1 MDMNLSKFQET
12 VEDKRVWCALVHKVA
27 KTWIWLSDWIRKWKT
42 KGMRAQL
49 YFKRTALPLQTDVLS
64 FAASASASSFQSPLS
79 IALASQFALQ
89 TSRLPSFNNKPGRSS
104 LVAQWIR
111 IHLPMQWTQVQSLVR
126 EDSTWC
132 GTSKPVCHNCW
143 VPMLQLLKPT
153 YLEPVLCNKQSHH
166 NQKPTHY
173 NAEQPLLSSTRESCM
188 KAAKT
193 ERPAQLKIK
202 QVNKQ
207 CWD

>member
-1 MDMNLSKFQET
+1 MDMNLSKLQET
-12 VEDKRVWCALVHKVA
+12 VEDRGVWCALVHKVS
-27 KTWIWLSDWIRKWKT
+27 KTWTWLSVWIRTWKT

-49 YFKRTALPLQTDVLS
+49 YLKTWLSLQTNVLR
-64 FAASASASSFQSPLS
+64 FAASTSASSFQSPLS
-79 IALASQFALQ
+79 IALTSQFAVQ
-89 TSRLPSFNNKPGRSS
+89 TSRLPSFKNKPGRSS

-111 IHLPMQWTQVQSLVR
+111 IHLPMQGTQLRSLVR
-126 EDSTWC
+126 EDSTCC

-153 YLEPVLCNKQSHH
+153 YLEPVVHNKGSHCNQNLTHH
-166 NQKPTHY
+166 

-188 KAAKT
+188 KATKT
-193 ERPAQLKIK
+193 ERLAQPKIK

-207 CWD
+207 SWD